1 MLVPRSTFF
10 NWISGT
16 DLGENSNVPR
26 LRVYR
31 QTLRNFFSPTSHRFL
46 CKYAI
51 TRGNCHFEAIKFS
64 SFCLPFV
71 FPFSR
76 DFWSIESKRF
86 KRICTEIKKIVGR
99 ARQISISLLLHRNK
113 CKITRGFECVIIEGG
128 RGGGGRKFDV
138 SSTTIKRKKCT
149 MEMDT

>member
-1 MLVPRSTFF
+1 MTSYVRRWFHVLRFLIGYRGPTSGKTRTF
-10 NWISGT
+10 
-16 DLGENSNVPR
+16 
-26 LRVYR
+26 RVYACIDR
-31 QTLRNFFSPTSHRFL
+31 LYAIFFSPTSHRFL

-51 TRGNCHFEAIKFS
+51 TRGNCHFEAIKFL

-76 DFWSIESKRF
+76 EFWSIESKRF

-113 CKITRGFECVIIEGG
+113 CKITRGFECVIIEGRREG
-128 RGGGGRKFDV
+128 RRG
-138 SSTTIKRKKCT
+138 KKV
-149 MEMDT
+149 